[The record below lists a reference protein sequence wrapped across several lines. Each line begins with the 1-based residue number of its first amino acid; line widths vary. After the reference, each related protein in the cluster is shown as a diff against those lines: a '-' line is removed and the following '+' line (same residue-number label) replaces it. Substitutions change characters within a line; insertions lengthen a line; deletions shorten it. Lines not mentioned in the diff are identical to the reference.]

1 MENSKKESTKEE
13 VIVDDGEDDQR
24 ITTEER
30 RRRGRVLLFGV
41 LPVIMLFLTFCY
53 LFISSLEK

>member
-1 MENSKKESTKEE
+1 MENSKEESTNER
-13 VIVDDGEDDQR
+13 VIVKDREDEQK
-24 ITTEER
+24 ITREES

-41 LPVIMLFLTFCY
+41 LPVIVLFLTFCY

>member
-1 MENSKKESTKEE
+1 MENSTKESTKER
-13 VIVDDGEDDQR
+13 VIIDDGEDDQR
-24 ITTEER
+24 ITREES